1 MLKVNVG
8 LSRKLSKD
16 YQSTG
21 FSVNIEG
28 EVTALTSDPETVVE
42 QVKELYDLAEEALN
56 QQIERSRS
64 VDSLAGRDEERP
76 SGSRSQSSGRN
87 QTRRSNDTSTIGE
100 PATEKQVNYLLT
112 IGKRQRLSTAK
123 LETKITDILGQE
135 IDIYDLSKRQAA
147 QAIDGLTG
155 NGRTRRAE
163 APAC

>member
-16 YQSTG
+16 FQSAG

-42 QVKELYDLAEEALN
+42 QVKELYDLAEEALD

-64 VDSLAGRDEERP
+64 VDSLAARDEERP
-76 SGSRSQSSGRN
+76 SGSRSQSNGRN
-87 QTRRSNDTSTIGE
+87 QSRRSGDTDTNVE

-123 LETKITDILGQE
+123 LETRIADILGQ
-135 IDIYDLSKRQAA
+135 DIGLYDLTKRQAA
-147 QAIDGLTG
+147 QAIDALTG
-155 NGRTRRAE
+155 NSRTRRAE
-163 APAC
+163 TPV

>member
-16 YQSTG
+16 FQSTG

-42 QVKELYDLAEEALN
+42 QVKELYDLAEEALD

-64 VDSLAGRDEERP
+64 VDSLAARDEERP
-76 SGSRSQSSGRN
+76 SRSTTQSNGRN
-87 QTRRSNDTSTIGE
+87 QTRRSGDTETNGE

-123 LETKITDILGQE
+123 LETKITDIIGQE
-135 IDIYDLSKRQAA
+135 IGIYDLTKRQAA

-163 APAC
+163 APV

>member
-28 EVTALTSDPETVVE
+28 EVTAPTSDPETVVE
-42 QVKELYDLAEEALN
+42 QVKELYDLAEEALD

-76 SGSRSQSSGRN
+76 SRSTTQSNGRN
-87 QTRRSNDTSTIGE
+87 QTPQSNDTGTNVE
-100 PATEKQVNYLLT
+100 PATEKQINYLLT

-123 LETKITDILGQE
+123 LETKITDIIGQE
-135 IDIYDLSKRQAA
+135 IGIYDLTKRQAA
-147 QAIDGLTG
+147 QAIDALTTG
-155 NGRTRRAE
+155 GRTRRAE
-163 APAC
+163 APV